1 MIYSYKRDGVIFEL
15 ADPKQLE
22 EPRRNLFSADAFTL
36 VVGRNGAGKTHF
48 LSGLASEVVKKKGA
62 GIVRSQQGSG
72 NEFVILYTSSP
83 FPGIRPRSSSRIR
96 RLGPT
101 SPKAIVSQDL
111 LRSISAAFSASGAAE
126 LKLRSDY
133 KSGLRSLVASLFEIP
148 LRLRGKLIES
158 ISSELKFYHDISM
171 KWVKLS
177 SSGDV
182 QSASVAKLKMDAIQK
197 EIHELVES
205 DLKRS
210 FPAAQ
215 YKLNL
220 HSLDLAIKR
229 NKKKQRDLVQSFL
242 YFVDNRHSVD
252 VNLHSAMDDIEMA
265 IAEYGEKLL
274 SGSVVK
280 VRKNAVV
287 VPNYEKGSALVF
299 AMAGASSG
307 ESALFDQFAKI
318 DREVQAVS
326 GKDKELIILID
337 EGDAFLHFN
346 WQQKY
351 IKFLDAF
358 VARIRHGF
366 ESVQVVLTTHSPILM
381 SDVPSGN
388 VIRFGEPGGPL
399 CTFGAPLERIVSS
412 TVGAGSIGDFAA
424 DKISEMIERKQY
436 VDAYIVD
443 QIDDRFIRA
452 ELRRLLW
459 E

>member
-1 MIYSYKRDGVIFEL
+1 MIYSYKRDGVVFEL
-15 ADPKQLE
+15 ANPKQLE
-22 EPRRNLFSADAFTL
+22 EPRRNLFSADTFTL
-36 VVGRNGAGKTHF
+36 VVGRNGAGKTRF
-48 LSGLASEVVKKKGA
+48 LSGLANEIVKKKGA

-72 NEFVILYTSSP
+72 NEFIILYTSSP

-101 SPKAIVSQDL
+101 TPKAIVSQDL

-133 KSGLRSLVASLFEIP
+133 KSGLRSIVACLFEIP
-148 LRLRGKLIES
+148 LRLRGELINS
-158 ISSELKFYHDISM
+158 ISSELDFYHSISV

-177 SSGDV
+177 SSGEV
-182 QSASVAKLKMDAIQK
+182 QSASVAKLEMESIQK
-197 EIHELVES
+197 RIHELVES
-205 DLKRS
+205 HLNRS

-229 NKKKQRDLVQSFL
+229 NKKKRRDLVQSFL
-242 YFVDNRHSVD
+242 DFAGNRDSID
-252 VNLHSAMDDIEMA
+252 VNLQSAMDDIEMA
-265 IAEYGEKLL
+265 LAEYGGELL

-280 VRKNAVV
+280 VREDAVA
-287 VPNYEKGSALVF
+287 VPNYEKDSALVF

-326 GKDKELIILID
+326 GQDKDLMILID

-358 VARIRHGF
+358 VERVRCGF
-366 ESVQVVLTTHSPILM
+366 ESVQIVLTTHSPILM

-388 VIRFGEPGGPL
+388 VIRLGDFDGPL
-399 CTFGAPLERIVSS
+399 STFGAPLERIIGS

-424 DKISEMIERKQY
+424 DKISEMIERKRY
-436 VDAYIVD
+436 VDPYIVD

-452 ELRRLLW
+452 ELRRFLW